1 MIPRAVQMLSE
12 TRVNII
18 VTQVDGSTRHGW
30 RVWHTLTLTDPSRK
44 ILKQH
49 TGIAKILFKI
59 LLRKV
64 NPSKTLLYCVKGS
77 AYHAF
82 SIQFPFKGQSN
93 KKVHIIK
100 Y

>member
-18 VTQVDGSTRHGW
+18 VTQVDGSTRQGW
-30 RVWHTLTLTDPSRK
+30 RVWHTLTLADPSRK

-49 TGIAKILFKI
+49 TAIAKILFKI
-59 LLRKV
+59 LLRKL

>member
-18 VTQVDGSTRHGW
+18 VTQVDGSTRQGW
-30 RVWHTLTLTDPSRK
+30 RVWQTLTLADPSRK

-49 TGIAKILFKI
+49 TTIAKLLFKI
-59 LLRKV
+59 VLRNA

-77 AYHAF
+77 AYGAF
-82 SIQFPFKGQSN
+82 SIQFPLKGQSN
-93 KKVHIIK
+93 QKFHIIK